1 MKLPKNHHKNP
12 RAASNPHPILRV
24 PFDVGP
30 APQELTIERVGEDA
44 FVAHV
49 ESYDLHL
56 NAPGGTP
63 RTRDIDL
70 AAWLGFKQPRMIRKL
85 IRRMEAA
92 GKLRDLDVRDTVER
106 TSMPH
111 GGERE
116 VAVQEFW
123 LTREQA
129 LLVATQSDTP
139 RAWALVEVMVKVFD
153 GVLSMLHE
161 PPANTIG
168 REDIEKILAAAVAP
182 LRDELA
188 ALRDRAAPALL
199 GECIGRRAALEEIQK
214 PVRALAQRLAAHDP
228 LYSRRQ
234 HIGRLYIE
242 MREAIGVSLAPRL
255 EDFDAE
261 MLRASRGWIRARNR
275 GLERRDDASRGRRRG
290 EAKAAQGT
298 LGIN

>member
-63 RTRDIDL
+63 RTRDLDL
-70 AAWLGFKQPRMIRKL
+70 GAWLGFGRPRDIRGLIQRMIRD
-85 IRRMEAA
+85 
-92 GKLRDLDVRDTVER
+92 GKLKEVEVCDIVPQ
-106 TSMPH
+106 TS
-111 GGERE
+111 GGRPGK
-116 VAVQEFW
+116 EFW